1 MGDQIPPGNRL
12 MSFGEGHN
20 LKRPSQINLE
30 VTVWTESEP
39 HGRDLHR
46 PLTKLKWTISET

>member
-46 PLTKLKWTISET
+46 PLTKLEMDYF